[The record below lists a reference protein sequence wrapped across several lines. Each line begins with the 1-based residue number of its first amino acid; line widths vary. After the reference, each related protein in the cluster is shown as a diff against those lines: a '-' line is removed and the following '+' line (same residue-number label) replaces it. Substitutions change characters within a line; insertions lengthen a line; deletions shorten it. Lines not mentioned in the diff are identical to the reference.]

1 MQKAMKAAVFALV
14 IAVMPLSAYDSNIAV
29 LLYNTT
35 NYSNPCEYHSFNGHL
50 TCLAAGTAG
59 HDGIR
64 PSYSTFTFE
73 NSEIGGYFLYN

>member
-1 MQKAMKAAVFALV
+1 MKAAVFALV